1 MNSHFTDYN
10 WNSSFMRIAIDKR
23 TWLHDP
29 AKSMSLTE
37 QEPYGKA
44 EFPMINYDR
53 FHQKDYTYAY
63 FVHNALYRGAK
74 IAKLNVKTKKIIYW
88 DPPTG
93 YYPHE
98 PVFVQAD
105 GAIGEDDGIII
116 SSGPISSPAGTSF
129 MVILNAKDLSQLAL
143 VKNPNNAPYSLH
155 NRFYK
160 VGPNKAPSTTKMI
173 PKTNSTTMPTSNAT
187 TMRRPTPTRKIPASA
202 TMAVTSFT
210 TTAVGVLFA
219 TFFAM

>member
-1 MNSHFTDYN
+1 
-10 WNSSFMRIAIDKR
+10 
-23 TWLHDP
+23 
-29 AKSMSLTE
+29 MSLTE

-98 PVFVQAD
+98 PIFVQAD

-116 SSGPISSPAGTSF
+116 SAGPVSSPAGTSF

-160 VGPNKAPSTTKMI
+160 VGPNTTKAPSTTKMI
-173 PKTNSTTMPTSNAT
+173 PKTNSTMMPTRNAT
-187 TMRRPTPTRKIPASA
+187 TMPRPTPTRKIPASA
-202 TMAVTSFT
+202 TMTATSFT
-210 TTAVGVLFA
+210 TIAVAVVFATLFA
-219 TFFAM
+219 M